1 METSQSKMPQKEPS
15 LRGFADGDPRNARID
30 QKRRDILAAA
40 REQLCQAGYEATT
53 VDAIA
58 ARSGVSK
65 MTIYRHFGSGD
76 SLMEALILSLLDG
89 FDFHG
94 LIRSETES
102 LTKALEEFGM
112 KFGAALMSPASLQL
126 YKAILLSSER
136 SPDLARAFQDKGRA
150 SAQRVVAG
158 VLRAKLDL
166 SEDDAARR
174 AQEFDT
180 LVLGDLF
187 QRCLLGLSEYDEDLH
202 RKQVARAVAMAV
214 G

>member
-1 METSQSKMPQKEPS
+1 MSKKEPS

-40 REQLCQAGYEATT
+40 RGQLCEAGYEATT

-76 SLMEALILSLLDG
+76 ALVEALILSLLDG
-89 FDFHG
+89 FNF
-94 LIRSETES
+94 RSLSVSKKEDLTET
-102 LTKALEEFGM
+102 LEDFGM

-126 YKAILLSSER
+126 YKAIIMSSER
-136 SPDLARAFQDKGRA
+136 APELAKAFQDRGRA
-150 SAQRVVAG
+150 SAQKVVADF
-158 VLRAKLDL
+158 LRTQLDL
-166 SEDDAARR
+166 SEAAAARR
-174 AQEFDT
+174 AEEFDA

-187 QRCLLGLSEYDEDLH
+187 QKCLLGLSHYDEDAH
-202 RKQVARAVAMAV
+202 RKQVKRAVSFAV
-214 G
+214 KP